1 MTPKKP
7 EDNGLSH
14 RRPHSAGNKSDKRNT
29 PNAPDADELLDDES
43 LDEELLDEELLTAAV
58 FAEDALSGEML
69 IGSADELDA
78 LDEDGLAD
86 PVAEARARLTV
97 DELLKRLVNQ
107 ADEVALRDLFVLSD
121 LSRAEADA
129 VEAQWEAIP
138 VERRRRV
145 IRALVESADEV
156 MELIL
161 GRLLRIAL
169 RDSDAEIRRLAIDGL
184 WEETDPTLIGPYV
197 QMLNNDSDTGVRAA
211 AAAALGPFVL
221 AGELDELDAAMAM
234 RAEEALLAIVHGKGE
249 PVLVQARALE
259 SVAYSG
265 EAGLR
270 QLIEDAYY
278 APEEEMRLSAL
289 RAMGRSA
296 DTRWRSMV
304 RAELTSPDA
313 AMRAEA
319 TLAAGE
325 LEIKAAT
332 PRILALL
339 EDDELAVRLAAIDA
353 LGHLG
358 GKAARDALRTVAD
371 EADEEEAEAAEIA
384 LDEMLF
390 YDEIGALPLV
400 EGDEDEALDELDD
413 RDDPDYQMY
422 RDENGAAAG
431 DTVDDEDDGADDDDG
446 KAESRGRKR
455 NDDWDA

>member
-1 MTPKKP
+1 MTPKKLD
-7 EDNGLSH
+7 DNGLSH
-14 RRPHSAGNKSDKRNT
+14 RRPRSAANEPDEANT
-29 PNAPDADELLDDES
+29 PAARGADDLLDDELS
-43 LDEELLDEELLTAAV
+43 DDELLAAAV
-58 FAEDALSGEML
+58 FAEDALTDDML

-78 LDEDGLAD
+78 LDDDTLAD
-86 PVAEARARLTV
+86 PVAEARTRLTV
-97 DELLKRLVNQ
+97 DELLSRLVKQ
-107 ADEVALRDLFVLSD
+107 ADDVALRDLFVLSD

-129 VEAQWEAIP
+129 VEAQWEAIA

-156 MELIL
+156 VELIL
-161 GRLLRIAL
+161 GRLLRVAL
-169 RDSDAEIRRLAIDGL
+169 RDSDAEVRRVAIDGL
-184 WEETDPTLIGPYV
+184 WEESDPTLIGPYV
-197 QMLNNDSDTGVRAA
+197 QMLNNDPDTGVRAA
-211 AAAALGPFVL
+211 AATALGPFVL

-234 RAEEALLAIVHGKGE
+234 RAEEALLAIVHGKDE
-249 PVLVQARALE
+249 SVAVQAKALE

-319 TLAAGE
+319 ALAAGE
-325 LEIKAAT
+325 LEIKAAR
-332 PRILALL
+332 PRIIALL
-339 EDDELAVRLAAIDA
+339 ADGELAVRLAAIDA

-390 YDEIGALPLV
+390 YDEVGALPLV
-400 EGDEDEALDELDD
+400 EGDEEEDLDD
-413 RDDPDYQMY
+413 LEDLNDFDGPDQQMY
-422 RDENGAAAG
+422 RGAHDAAG
-431 DTVDDEDDGADDDDG
+431 HMHDDEDDDNGGAQARGRMRDDD
-446 KAESRGRKR
+446 
-455 NDDWDA
+455 